1 MRGWILQFLKKQ
13 SKILL
18 AHFAVLIQII
28 TKSKKNDDA
37 YINIDA
43 LYH

>member
-1 MRGWILQFLKKQ
+1 MDFTIPKETIKDT
-13 SKILL
+13 S